1 VIVPNNDNF
10 LELPVSKRRR
20 GVILSSPGWQR
31 LQAAEYLAA
40 VRDNGGHPY
49 TLEQLSDRT
58 GLSTKT
64 LTKVRRR
71 QTSVDQPTL
80 ASYFAAFGLSLEED
94 DYLKQELDSNIAT
107 AVLTQL
113 LQTPL
118 KGQLSPDSPF
128 YIYRHPAEKLFL
140 AEIVQPGALLRIRAP
155 RQFGKTSLIA
165 QGLSQAE
172 AYEFRTAIISLQLA
186 DREVFGS
193 LSQFLKWLCVMVSRS
208 LDLPHRLDELWNPL
222 FGSNY
227 SCNEYFE
234 SYLLPAAETPLLL
247 VLDEVNVL
255 FNYPDIATD
264 FFGMLRAWYEQARH
278 NSVNSDL
285 WQRLRL
291 VIVYSTDVLLP
302 LNLHQSPF
310 NVGLLIE
317 LSAFNIEQVGELA
330 LRYGLKPPEV
340 YASELVKLV
349 GGHPYLTELSLFHL
363 SQNQQSL
370 ANFLATAISPDSI
383 FSSHLR
389 QQLAYLEHNPELE
402 EMMQQV
408 VKCSV
413 GVELHPMQSFHL
425 QGMGLIRFE
434 EQRAVC
440 SCELYHKYLAQV
452 WSF

>member
-140 AEIVQPGALLRIRAP
+140 AEIVQPGALIRIRAP

-165 QGLSQAE
+165 
-172 AYEFRTAIISLQLA
+172 
-186 DREVFGS
+186 
-193 LSQFLKWLCVMVSRS
+193 
-208 LDLPHRLDELWNPL
+208 
-222 FGSNY
+222 
-227 SCNEYFE
+227 
-234 SYLLPAAETPLLL
+234 
-247 VLDEVNVL
+247 
-255 FNYPDIATD
+255 
-264 FFGMLRAWYEQARH
+264 
-278 NSVNSDL
+278 
-285 WQRLRL
+285 
-291 VIVYSTDVLLP
+291 
-302 LNLHQSPF
+302 
-310 NVGLLIE
+310 
-317 LSAFNIEQVGELA
+317 
-330 LRYGLKPPEV
+330 
-340 YASELVKLV
+340 
-349 GGHPYLTELSLFHL
+349 
-363 SQNQQSL
+363 
-370 ANFLATAISPDSI
+370 
-383 FSSHLR
+383 
-389 QQLAYLEHNPELE
+389 EHNPELE
-402 EMMQQV
+402 KIMQQV
-408 VKCSV
+408 VKCSA

-440 SCELYHKYLAQV
+440 SCELYQKYLAQV